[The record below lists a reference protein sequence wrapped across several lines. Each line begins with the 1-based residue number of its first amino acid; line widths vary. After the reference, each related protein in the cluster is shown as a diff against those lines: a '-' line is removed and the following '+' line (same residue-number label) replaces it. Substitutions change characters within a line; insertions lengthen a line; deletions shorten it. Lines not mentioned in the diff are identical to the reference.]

1 MDPNICNLLQYKY
14 TTFEHQRFLRLHSPN
29 SPTHTCMDSSAPM
42 SVILR
47 ASGIWRLTTS
57 SSRADSVES
66 QQLVQMPSELRVVAF
81 KRFQV
86 SGVQGSGLSGG
97 WGFGLRTSGVPK
109 GIHTRS
115 LRHQG
120 DPTIQLP
127 AVPRGIFDRV
137 DCVGRCSHVLKR
149 RIQSFRKL
157 RPHGFGR
164 SSGASD
170 SRVDGFRA

>member
-1 MDPNICNLLQYKY
+1 MALDDLVIAS
-14 TTFEHQRFLRLHSPN
+14 RLHRKSTVGADAFRVKGC
-29 SPTHTCMDSSAPM
+29 SLQAF
-42 SVILR
+42 
-47 ASGIWRLTTS
+47 SGL
-57 SSRADSVES
+57 
-66 QQLVQMPSELRVVAF
+66 
-81 KRFQV
+81 
-86 SGVQGSGLSGG
+86 GLSG
-97 WGFGLRTSGVPK
+97 FGAFRGLGVPK
-109 GIHTRS
+109 GIHTSS

>member
-29 SPTHTCMDSSAPM
+29 NPTHTCMDSSAPM
-42 SVILR
+42 SVIFR

-57 SSRADSVES
+57 SSRADSIES

-86 SGVQGSGLSGG
+86 SGFQGSGLSGG
-97 WGFGLRTSGVPK
+97 WGFRREF
-109 GIHTRS
+109 TRVS

>member
-29 SPTHTCMDSSAPM
+29 NPTHTCMDSSAPM
-42 SVILR
+42 SVIFR

-57 SSRADSVES
+57 SSRADSIES
-66 QQLVQMPSELRVVAF
+66 QQLVQMPSEFKGCSLQAF
-81 KRFQV
+81 
-86 SGVQGSGLSGG
+86 SGLGLSG
-97 WGFGLRTSGVPK
+97 FGAFRGLGVPK
-109 GIHTRS
+109 GIHTSS